1 MSAVKQ
7 AAIDTCVVEFPESRY
22 LHDDVL
28 PLEIMFGRECMGAV
42 SGEIS
47 VASAS
52 LAIKRYPEQTAHILL
67 AVIHDMADSNQ
78 TAKDFA
84 RDLRDLALQ
93 AALAIAG
100 ELEMDMVN

>member
-1 MSAVKQ
+1 MMSAVKQ
-7 AAIDTCVVEFPESRY
+7 TATDTCVVEFPESRH

-52 LAIKRYPEQTAHILL
+52 LAIKRYPEQAAHILL
-67 AVIHDMADSNQ
+67 AVVQDMAESNR
-78 TAKDFA
+78 TAKGFSE
-84 RDLRDLALQ
+84 DLRALAWQ

-100 ELEMDMVN
+100 EMEMVN